1 MGEEAK
7 GICVSYT
14 VTNCQ
19 AQCQRYRPFVNQREG
34 KKKVL
39 WHQIGLGKGRG
50 IVCGNAS
57 KCSYLNKQQENDKV
71 DKEPRLGGNK
81 QNFEI
86 AL

>member
-19 AQCQRYRPFVNQREG
+19 AQCQRNGPFVNQREG
-34 KKKVL
+34 KKKSSGIRL
-39 WHQIGLGKGRG
+39 AWGRGEG
-50 IVCGNAS
+50 IVCGNPS

-71 DKEPRLGGNK
+71 DKEPRLGGK
-81 QNFEI
+81 
-86 AL
+86 